1 MENFYAADIIRIVKS
16 ISEIMLDEKEYLFEL
31 DSDLGDG
38 DLGLTM
44 CKGFTKALESIENVS
59 DPDIGKVLSLVGNSI
74 ALNAPSTMGTL
85 LATGFIKSSK
95 ALMGKQKMNIEDL
108 AQMFTS
114 FTESIIAIGKSKPG
128 DKTVIDSL
136 YPAAQAL
143 QKAADN
149 NEDLK
154 RGIVEAYQAALDG
167 AEKAKNMVSQHGKA
181 ACFGVQTLGKH
192 DPGAIVGTF
201 ILKGFLIGI
210 GNDEI

>member
-114 FTESIIAIGKSKPG
+114 FTESIIANGKSKPG